1 MCLEIFPNTGHIL
14 NPKCLNYA
22 LEELQPIP
30 NRNTVVCLQAM
41 KLGLEGVIMCCKCS
55 ELRLGLQTNP
65 EHSQAAQVEG
75 AGWIR
80 AAQPSPREMRI
91 LHPNSASARRKGLF
105 EEVFG
110 AV

>member
-41 KLGLEGVIMCCKCS
+41 KFGLKGAIMCCKYR
-55 ELRLGLQTNP
+55 ELEIGAGNKTIMQQGNSR
-65 EHSQAAQVEG
+65 G

-80 AAQPSPREMRI
+80 AALPSLREMRLLE
-91 LHPNSASARRKGLF
+91 LHPDTQGSAG
-105 EEVFG
+105 G
-110 AV
+110 G

>member
-41 KLGLEGVIMCCKCS
+41 KFGLKGAIMCCKYR
-55 ELRLGLQTNP
+55 EL
-65 EHSQAAQVEG
+65 EIG
-75 AGWIR
+75 AGNKTIM
-80 AAQPSPREMRI
+80 QQFQGEQDGSGLPCHPSG
-91 LHPNSASARRKGLF
+91 K
-105 EEVFG
+105 
-110 AV
+110 